1 MLWLPATPQTT
12 RIFADF
18 FQSRVFSV
26 APALRAAVH
35 AESDAQGDEEPLS
48 VPVVDWVN
56 PCRPHGRRLQLA
68 SHRGNDKGW
77 MDRRVRIDG
86 VGPPPPGPASRA
98 HRKRKQ
104 QRQAKVV
111 AEGHTPRPAAYAR
124 RAVDRAAVQTALD
137 SEELPVE
144 WGAYRAGMADA
155 RELRGSKKAR
165 SVDDFLKLGFQV
177 KEWDGMGFYAAITV
191 GISYGQGQTEACSLE
206 AEYPELAEQLV
217 EDSAFQELA
226 SFASSMLAFW
236 APQLYEYYRQY
247 NEKLD
252 PTLTNPRPF
261 TRSVFAAAT
270 FNLGPNVWTFKHR
283 DVLNLPFGWCAI
295 TALGDFDHTKGGH
308 LVLWDLKLVVQ
319 FPAGST
325 ILIPSATLAHSN
337 IPVGK
342 DEHRASFT
350 QYTAGGLFRL
360 IDNGFERRLS

>member
-1 MLWLPATPQTT
+1 MLWLPATPETT

-56 PCRPHGRRLQLA
+56 PCRPVRPEAAVGQPPRKRQRLD
-68 SHRGNDKGW
+68 GPP
-77 MDRRVRIDG
+77 VRIDG

-177 KEWDGMGFYAAITV
+177 KEWDGIDGVPLVDSSGRVFAALAGRPKGPAYDAHIQRAFCLMVAAAAARAAAKTAVQTHRRGFYAAITV

-217 EDSAFQELA
+217 EDSAFQ
-226 SFASSMLAFW
+226 
-236 APQLYEYYRQY
+236 
-247 NEKLD
+247 
-252 PTLTNPRPF
+252 
-261 TRSVFAAAT
+261 
-270 FNLGPNVWTFKHR
+270 G
-283 DVLNLPFGWCAI
+283 
-295 TALGDFDHTKGGH
+295 
-308 LVLWDLKLVVQ
+308 
-319 FPAGST
+319 AG
-325 ILIPSATLAHSN
+325 LL
-337 IPVGK
+337 
-342 DEHRASFT
+342 R
-350 QYTAGGLFRL
+350 
-360 IDNGFERRLS
+360 

>member
-1 MLWLPATPQTT
+1 MLWLPATPETT

-18 FQSRVFSV
+18 FQSRVFS
-26 APALRAAVH
+26 
-35 AESDAQGDEEPLS
+35 GDEEPLS

-56 PCRPHGRRLQLA
+56 PCRPVRPEAAVGQPPRKRQRLD
-68 SHRGNDKGW
+68 GPP
-77 MDRRVRIDG
+77 VRIDG
-86 VGPPPPGPASRA
+86 VGPPPPGPASPA
-98 HRKRKQ
+98 HRSESSSGRP
-104 QRQAKVV
+104 RLWLR
-111 AEGHTPRPAAYAR
+111 GTHRGLLHT
-124 RAVDRAAVQTALD
+124 RAVLWTAPLSKQPWTARSYPWSGGD
-137 SEELPVE
+137 
-144 WGAYRAGMADA
+144 RAGMADA

-177 KEWDGMGFYAAITV
+177 KEWDGIDGVPLVDSSGRVFAALAGRPKGPAYDAHIQRAFCLMVAAAAARAAAKTAVQTHRRGFYAAITV

-236 APQLYEYYRQY
+236 APQLYEYY
-247 NEKLD
+247 L
-252 PTLTNPRPF
+252 
-261 TRSVFAAAT
+261 FAAAT

-319 FPAGST
+319 FP
-325 ILIPSATLAHSN
+325 LDPPS
-337 IPVGK
+337 
-342 DEHRASFT
+342 
-350 QYTAGGLFRL
+350 
-360 IDNGFERRLS
+360 